1 MFVLIGSVNEIYEG
15 QLIYFSF
22 PWTTLLVRAYI
33 TIEMWKSTRTELPIT
48 TYQTKTHIVHV
59 TTITQFTSRMTTH
72 SIITEITY
80 PYTVVFFG
88 IISVKQ
94 PPK

>member
-1 MFVLIGSVNEIYEG
+1 MFVLVGSVNEIYDG

-33 TIEMWKSTRTELPIT
+33 TIEMWKSTMTELPIT
-48 TYQTKTHIVHV
+48 TSQTKAHIVHV

-72 SIITEITY
+72 SIITETTY
-80 PYTVVFFG
+80 PYSCFLWNHL
-88 IISVKQ
+88 S
-94 PPK
+94 